1 MQKNNKGVLFKNK
14 KKETEKHPDYTG
26 SATINNQEFWL
37 SAWVNKAKDSGE
49 SYMSISYNPK
59 EINPS
64 DITITDVPVY
74 DKNPST
80 GKIDIDEDIPF

>member
-1 MQKNNKGVLFKNK
+1 
-14 KKETEKHPDYTG
+14 
-26 SATINNQEFWL
+26 
-37 SAWVNKAKDSGE
+37 
-49 SYMSISYNPK
+49 MSISYNPK